1 MTTEDTTEPTVQG
14 PKRGQVTMAQRKRE
28 EFNNG
33 KLNFIY
39 AMFADTSR
47 TLVQTA
53 YFDSEGWGRIE
64 NLSTNIV
71 PGSMFSKLIA
81 TFDIDQ
87 IQEMTNLYSANE
99 EETERDFAE
108 YLEWKAKGGQY
119 TQEVIVEQDPETV
132 TVERVVEVVQEVP
145 VEVPSIS
152 VAHIGS
158 NYSHEDLFRMK
169 IEVFDIPSVRDAS
182 KELKSRIRKATT
194 PVELFAI
201 IHEANVI
208 FESEQS

>member
-1 MTTEDTTEPTVQG
+1 METEDNTEPTVKG
-14 PKRGQVTMAQRKRE
+14 PKRGQVLMTQRRRE

-33 KLNFIY
+33 KFDFMY

-53 YFDSEGWGRIE
+53 YFDSEGWGRVE
-64 NLSTNIV
+64 NLTTTITA
-71 PGSMFSKLIA
+71 GSMFAKLLE
-81 TFDIDQ
+81 TFDIEE
-87 IQEMTNLYSANE
+87 IQKMTDLYIAE
-99 EETERDFAE
+99 EEAQEREFVE
-108 YLEWKAKGGQY
+108 FLEWRKNGGEIVNPEVE
-119 TQEVIVEQDPETV
+119 TQ

-145 VEVPSIS
+145 IEVPSIS
-152 VAHIGS
+152 VNHMATQ
-158 NYSHEDLFRMK
+158 YSHEDLFRMK
-169 IEVFDIPSVRDAS
+169 IEVFDIPSVRAAS

-201 IHEANVI
+201 IHEANVS

>member
-1 MTTEDTTEPTVQG
+1 MTTEDTTEPTIKG
-14 PKRGQVTMAQRKRE
+14 PKRGQVTITQRKRE

-33 KLNFIY
+33 KLNFVY
-39 AMFADTSR
+39 AMFADSSR

-64 NLSTNIV
+64 NLTTNTVAGST
-71 PGSMFSKLIA
+71 FYKLLN
-81 TFDIDQ
+81 TFDIDE
-87 IQEMTNLYSANE
+87 IQKMTDLYSQQEDEA
-99 EETERDFAE
+99 EREFQEFLD
-108 YLEWKAKGGQY
+108 WKQNGGIEPQ
-119 TQEVIVEQDPETV
+119 TQVVEGPSVV
-132 TVERVVEVVQEVP
+132 TERVVEVVQEVP

-201 IHEANVI
+201 IHEANVS
-208 FESEQS
+208 FENGQS

>member
-1 MTTEDTTEPTVQG
+1 MTTEDTTEPTIKG
-14 PKRGQVTMAQRKRE
+14 PKRGQVTITQRKRE

-33 KLNFIY
+33 KLNFVY
-39 AMFADTSR
+39 AMFADSSR

-64 NLSTNIV
+64 NLTTNTV
-71 PGSMFSKLIA
+71 AGSVFYKLLN
-81 TFDIDQ
+81 TFDIDE
-87 IQEMTNLYSANE
+87 IQKMTDLYSQQEDEA
-99 EETERDFAE
+99 EREFQEFLD
-108 YLEWKAKGGQY
+108 WKQNGGIEPQ
-119 TQEVIVEQDPETV
+119 TQVVEGPSVV
-132 TVERVVEVVQEVP
+132 TERVVEVVQEVP

-201 IHEANVI
+201 IHEANVS
-208 FESEQS
+208 FENGQS